1 MLPLFSLCL
10 AAQIAFP
17 MSSTQHRNLCK
28 WEADIVRETSKNNIE
43 PELLAALI
51 YVESAYWPS
60 SVSYANAC
68 GLTQVVPKWTGGKE
82 TRGIKYTCEQL
93 KNPRTAIKVGARI
106 LSYNIRVYAKGNT
119 DKGLCF
125 YNAGSKC
132 LRDTNFYKRLYYVKK
147 INKFYRRLVGARI
160 VR

>member
-1 MLPLFSLCL
+1 MLSLLSLCL
-10 AAQIAFP
+10 AAQIALT

-28 WEADIVRETSKNNIE
+28 WEADIVRESSKNNIE

-106 LSYNIRVYAKGNT
+106 LSYNVRVYAKGNT

-132 LRDTNFYKRLYYVKK
+132 LRGTSFYKRLYYVKK
-147 INKFYRRLVGARI
+147 INKFYRRLVDARI

>member
-1 MLPLFSLCL
+1 MIPLLSLCL
-10 AAQIAFP
+10 ASTVAFP

-28 WEADIVRETSKNNIE
+28 WEADIIRESNDNNIA
-43 PELLAALI
+43 PELLASLI

-82 TRGIKYTCEQL
+82 TRGIKYSCEQL

-119 DKGLCF
+119 DNGLCF

-132 LRDTNFYKRLYYVKK
+132 LRSTSFYKRLYYVKK
-147 INKFYRRLVGARI
+147 INKFYRRLVDARS

>member
-1 MLPLFSLCL
+1 MLPLLSLCL

-28 WEADIVRETSKNNIE
+28 WEADIVRESSKNNIE

-93 KNPRTAIKVGARI
+93 KNPRTAIKVGAQESFHTI
-106 LSYNIRVYAKGNT
+106 LECMRKVIQTKACASTTPALSV
-119 DKGLCF
+119 
-125 YNAGSKC
+125 
-132 LRDTNFYKRLYYVKK
+132 
-147 INKFYRRLVGARI
+147 
-160 VR
+160 